1 NILEN
6 YIFFDLIFE
15 QYDPKVSKS
24 YLNNDN
30 NKQRVKD
37 NKIDSGTTVA
47 DEFKRFFKTHNLDP
61 LFTDDYRFPAI
72 EVRLPD
78 AESVIKDGG
87 KANKILLEFA
97 DWANMATD
105 NKAYQRAMAKILQK
119 SKNWN
124 GFLKQLQETT
134 QYFGTVESNYMHN
147 IWNIVY
153 YDKLK
158 EGTAVSGGR
167 SEERR
172 VGKEDRAG
180 C

>member
-1 NILEN
+1 R
-6 YIFFDLIFE
+6 FSRDWSSDVCSSDL
-15 QYDPKVSKS
+15 
-24 YLNNDN
+24 
-30 NKQRVKD
+30 
-37 NKIDSGTTVA
+37 
-47 DEFKRFFKTHNLDP
+47 
-61 LFTDDYRFPAI
+61 
-72 EVRLPD
+72 
-78 AESVIKDGG
+78 
-87 KANKILLEFA
+87 
-97 DWANMATD
+97 WANMATD